1 MDKPT
6 PDETYQKHS
15 PSASTGLVLEVIY
28 NMHASPGLTSFKFHL
43 ASDKTV
49 QDIVISG
56 SNVYALT
63 TSGRI
68 LMRCEVT
75 ADNPVGLR
83 WAKVPGELSKMSGTT
98 SPLFGVLFLS
108 ID

>member
-15 PSASTGLVLEVIY
+15 PSASTGLVSEVIY
-28 NMHASPGLTSFKFHL
+28 NMHASPGLTLFQIHL
-43 ASDKTV
+43 LAADKTV

-83 WAKVPGELSKMSGTT
+83 WAKVPGELSMMSGTT
-98 SPLFGVLFLS
+98 FVLACCFCA
-108 ID
+108 